1 MHPAT
6 APQER
11 ILAIK
16 LSAFGDFILS
26 LPALQA
32 IRSAHSQADITLLT
46 TAPYVG
52 LAEASGLFDRIW
64 VDRRPS
70 VWRICAWA
78 DLRARLRGAGF
89 DRVYD
94 LQRNDRTALYFRLLG
109 RPKPEWVGIV
119 AGASHRYGAM
129 NDQRHIAEREG
140 EQLALAGIAV
150 PERAD
155 LAFLDGDVS
164 AFDLPERFAL
174 LVPGCAP
181 KRPEKRWPAERYGGL
196 AMALVERGLRPVLI
210 GTAAEAEALDRVVA
224 LCPQALDL
232 RARTSIGQIA
242 ALARRAELAVGNDTG
257 PMHVIAAV
265 GCPTLSL
272 FSGVSLP
279 VKVAPR
285 GPSTAWLQRPELAAL
300 GLAEVLEAVQKLDRG
315 TGDRADV

>member
-1 MHPAT
+1 M
-6 APQER
+6 
-11 ILAIK
+11 IK

-32 IRSAHSQADITLLT
+32 IRSAHPRAEITLLT
-46 TAPYVG
+46 TAPYLG

-64 VDRRPS
+64 TDRRPS

-78 DLRARLRGAGF
+78 GLRARLRTAGF
-89 DRVYD
+89 ERVYD
-94 LQRNDRTALYFRLLG
+94 LQRNDRTALYFRLIG

-119 AGASHRYGAM
+119 QGASHRYGAM
-129 NDQRHIAEREG
+129 NETRHIAERERD
-140 EQLALAGIAV
+140 QLAVADVAV

-155 LAFLDGDVS
+155 LAFLDGDLTS
-164 AFDLPERFAL
+164 FDLPARFAL

-181 KRPEKRWPAERYGGL
+181 KRPEKRWPAERYGAL
-196 AMALVERGLRPVLI
+196 AAVLAERGLRPVLL
-210 GTAAEAEALDRVVA
+210 GTAAEAAALDRVAA
-224 LCPQALDL
+224 LCPPALDL

-272 FSGVSLP
+272 FSGASQP
-279 VKVAPR
+279 VKIAPR
-285 GPSTAWLQRPELAAL
+285 GPSTAWLQRPELEAL
-300 GLAEVLEAVQKLDRG
+300 ELADVLEALQQVGPGLDH
-315 TGDRADV
+315 RADL